1 MFISNHSGF
10 ALAICDRTLD
20 LSLLTRNQPVQQPPA
35 QTQTQ
40 TLLPIAYSLV
50 PKASSLKPQASSL
63 FPSSLKPQ
71 ASSLVSKA

>member
-40 TLLPIAYSLV
+40 TQTLLPIAYCLV
-50 PKASSLKPQASSL
+50 PKA
-63 FPSSLKPQ
+63 
-71 ASSLVSKA
+71 

>member
-35 QTQTQ
+35 QTPNPKPYC
-40 TLLPIAYSLV
+40 LLPIA
-50 PKASSLKPQASSL
+50 
-63 FPSSLKPQ
+63 
-71 ASSLVSKA
+71 

>member
-35 QTQTQ
+35 QTPNPKPQTPNPIAYC
-40 TLLPIAYSLV
+40 LLPIAYCLLPS
-50 PKASSLKPQASSL
+50 PQSLKPQA
-63 FPSSLKPQ
+63 
-71 ASSLVSKA
+71 

>member
-35 QTQTQ
+35 QT
-40 TLLPIAYSLV
+40 LLPSPQSLLPIPLKPQAYCLLPSLQSLKPIAYSLIT
-50 PKASSLKPQASSL
+50 SDRR
-63 FPSSLKPQ
+63 
-71 ASSLVSKA
+71 

>member
-40 TLLPIAYSLV
+40 NLLPIAYCLLPS
-50 PKASSLKPQASSL
+50 PQSLKPQAYSL
-63 FPSSLKPQ
+63 ITSDRR
-71 ASSLVSKA
+71 